1 MLVTATLGAET
12 QQIKHAWLS
21 VDKRT
26 STRIIVDKQTHTGT
40 GKSKQTSKEI
50 NIMEKTV
57 RHAYR

>member
-40 GKSKQTSKEI
+40 LKQADKQ
-50 NIMEKTV
+50 
-57 RHAYR
+57 RD